1 MNYNNK
7 TLFRSCVCVESLP
20 NINLDGAIFTLQKSP
35 SSSGSRFRV
44 RWIILEMAKLGFII
58 IGERLKD
65 WEGKKGNLCV
75 GDEVKCKS
83 ENIKNKIWVEDV
95 MGF

>member
-1 MNYNNK
+1 MK
-7 TLFRSCVCVESLP
+7 GLKVGR
-20 NINLDGAIFTLQKSP
+20 K
-35 SSSGSRFRV
+35 RV
-44 RWIILEMAKLGFII
+44 I
-58 IGERLKD
+58 
-65 WEGKKGNLCV
+65 CV